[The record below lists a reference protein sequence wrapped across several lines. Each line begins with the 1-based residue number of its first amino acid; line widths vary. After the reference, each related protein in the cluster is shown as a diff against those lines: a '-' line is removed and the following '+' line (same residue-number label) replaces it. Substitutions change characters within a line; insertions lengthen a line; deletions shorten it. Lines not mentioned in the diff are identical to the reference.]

1 MAVAD
6 DDEEEAAALDAARSA
21 RREIG
26 EEGDGASMTID
37 ADCSVDSLNSRLL
50 IVPVE
55 RNAAAARRI
64 MLFFFRGERE
74 RERERESSEEW
85 NSEELRVEAL
95 FKNKESVVSFLN
107 LDLLNFF
114 LHQKPP
120 RRARGE
126 LEADNRNRKKA
137 FAYEAILKAL
147 KETIVLNPLS
157 KRKH

>member
-1 MAVAD
+1 
-6 DDEEEAAALDAARSA
+6 
-21 RREIG
+21 
-26 EEGDGASMTID
+26 MTID
-37 ADCSVDSLNSRLL
+37 ADCIVDSLNSSLL

-64 MLFFFRGERE
+64 MLFFFRGE

-137 FAYEAILKAL
+137 FAYEAVLKAL

>member
-1 MAVAD
+1 M
-6 DDEEEAAALDAARSA
+6 
-21 RREIG
+21 
-26 EEGDGASMTID
+26 MID
-37 ADCSVDSLNSRLL
+37 ADCIVDSLNSRLL

-64 MLFFFRGERE
+64 MLFFFRGE

-147 KETIVLNPLS
+147 KETKVLNPLS

>member
-1 MAVAD
+1 VAVAD

-26 EEGDGASMTID
+26 EEGDGASMMID
-37 ADCSVDSLNSRLL
+37 ADCIVDSLNSRLL

-64 MLFFFRGERE
+64 MLFFFRGE

-147 KETIVLNPLS
+147 KETKVLNPLS